1 MNKPRKPWIA
11 VILTLITRGL
21 GHLYA
26 GNLKR
31 GLILFFIE
39 ACLLIAFAVL
49 ALMVATNLT
58 FLVFAGIGSIAYVVF
73 CAVDAALIARRRKEI
88 YELTSYNKWYVY
100 AGYFVVFSV
109 LVSSLISSGVKA
121 YITQAYKIPSGAMM
135 PTLLIG
141 DHLLVNKFIYGV
153 GIPFIDINKPER
165 GDVIVFIYPEDESKD
180 YIKRVIGLPGDTIS
194 IVNKQIFL
202 NGEKYQDEFGVY
214 NDPKILHPGQFN
226 SNRDNIG
233 PITVPP
239 DSLFVMGDN
248 RDHSADSRFWGFVNI
263 NKVRGKAVSL
273 YWSWDHDQRTVRWD
287 RIGKPIQ

>member
-11 VILTLITRGL
+11 AISTLLTRGL

-39 ACLLIAFAVL
+39 QCLLIAFAVSVL
-49 ALMVATNLT
+49 IIVPSVA
-58 FLVFAGIGSIAYVVF
+58 FLVFACIGSIAYVVF
-73 CAVDAALIARRRKEI
+73 CAVDASLIARRKKEI

-100 AGYFVVFSV
+100 AGYFVVCSV
-109 LVSSLISSGVKA
+109 LVSSFMSTGVKT

-141 DHLLVNKFIYGV
+141 DHLLANKFLYRSTEPRCGDI
-153 GIPFIDINKPER
+153 IIFPFPEDPSR
-165 GDVIVFIYPEDESKD
+165 DFVKRLVAVEGDVIEIKD
-180 YIKRVIGLPGDTIS
+180 KRLY
-194 IVNKQIFL
+194 L
-202 NGEKYQDEFGVY
+202 NGKMQSEPYVINTDSGGTREQ
-214 NDPKILHPGQFN
+214 
-226 SNRDNIG
+226 RDNFG
-233 PITVPP
+233 PATVPP
-239 DSLFVMGDN
+239 GKLFFLGDN
-248 RDHSADSRFWGFVNI
+248 RDYSYDSRFYGYVPRDTI
-263 NKVRGKAVSL
+263 KGKVISL